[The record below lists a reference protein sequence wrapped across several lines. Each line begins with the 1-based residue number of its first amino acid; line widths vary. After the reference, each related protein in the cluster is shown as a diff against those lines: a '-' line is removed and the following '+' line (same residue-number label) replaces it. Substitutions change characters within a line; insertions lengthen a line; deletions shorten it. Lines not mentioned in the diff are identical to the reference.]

1 MVIKLI
7 LTVLR
12 VIHRSAYAHCI
23 EIGEKMILV
32 IKVYWMEDVSSFKT
46 TTANE
51 LINIDE
57 IVYLLDYS
65 EPSNL

>member
-1 MVIKLI
+1 
-7 LTVLR
+7 
-12 VIHRSAYAHCI
+12 
-23 EIGEKMILV
+23 MILV